1 MLCFQESHDIL
12 CLLLKH
18 WRRFYVRLFPIPH
31 GGRRFSRT
39 DVVNYIEE
47 TSAAH
52 QKALRK
58 LEDEKQAF
66 ADENDHLLAENT
78 RLQAELSDLRAEHE
92 KLKEEDSALSA
103 QVVSLSDEASE
114 LAAQLE
120 TAKQELEQLKLEQAA
135 LDAAS
140 EEDAE
145 EDPADEDT
153 AQPEAA
159 APGRSQ
165 PAGACRL
172 RRAEQAERNAMV
184 RARKLREQ
192 LSLLCEQSKD
202 RYTDAG
208 EEIPRSPLTC
218 PPAFPV
224 CRRRLPT
231 FRPSLTTRKTR
242 STSSSSRTM
251 MKSDLYHK
259 RFQPSRFCV
268 TAVL

>member
-1 MLCFQESHDIL
+1 MSDFS
-12 CLLLKH
+12 
-18 WRRFYVRLFPIPH
+18 RFRTAV
-31 GGRRFSRT
+31 GGFSRT

-120 TAKQELEQLKLEQAA
+120 TAKQELAQLKLEQSEQ
-135 LDAAS
+135 AAS
-140 EEDAE
+140 EAPGEEDDAE
-145 EDPADEDT
+145 TEPE
-153 AQPEAA
+153 QPEAA
-159 APGRSQ
+159 TPVDFSQ
-165 PAGACRL
+165 QELAAY

-208 EEIPRSPLTC
+208 EEISALTADLSSGLSRLQETLADIQAIFDDAEN
-218 PPAFPV
+218 AFDELQ
-224 CRRRLPT
+224 LP
-231 FRPSLTTRKTR
+231 
-242 STSSSSRTM
+242 
-251 MKSDLYHK
+251 DDDEI
-259 RFQPSRFCV
+259 
-268 TAVL
+268 